1 MNELISVYLP
11 TKNRLSTLQRAM
23 ASVIGQT
30 YTNFELIVVDDAST
44 DGTWEYLRSI
54 QNDKIKIF
62 RNEVSKGAPFC
73 RNIAI
78 KNAKGR
84 FVTGL
89 DDDDEFLPKRLE
101 VLLDAYDERYAFVF
115 SDYYIQKGNKRYV
128 KKIWKKK
135 HLFIGE
141 LYRNG
146 NIVGNQVFSAKEKFL
161 DAGLFDE
168 KLKAAQDYD
177 MWVRLIQKEKIAYHL
192 NVPLMVVHILPNSIT
207 NSPNRKKGYRQT
219 YLKHKNSF
227 SLKEKR
233 YHIAG
238 YLLGKNTK
246 FLKFLKFLPCSKR
259 GFVLFVKYIINLKNK
274 KDKNAK
280 Y

>member
-11 TKNRLSTLQRAM
+11 TKNRLSTLQRAI

-44 DGTWEYLRSI
+44 DGTWEYLQSI

-146 NIVGNQVFSAKEKFL
+146 NIVGNQVFSTKEKFL

-177 MWVRLIQKEKIAYHL
+177 MWVRLLTKYTTAYHV
-192 NVPLMVVHILPNSIT
+192 NIPLQIVYISESSIT
-207 NSPNRKKGYRQT
+207 NSSNKNIGYRQV
-219 YLKHKNSF
+219 YIKHRQNF
-227 SLKEKR
+227 SRNAKM
-233 YHIAG
+233 YHLSH
-238 YLLGKNTK
+238 YLLRKK
-246 FLKFLKFLPCSKR
+246 VRFFRFFRFLPCSKR
-259 GFVLFVKYIINLKNK
+259 GLVLLIKYFMANINKGI
-274 KDKNAK
+274 
-280 Y
+280 